1 MSRLVIQRLRPH
13 FNRRDI
19 LRRIFWSAGAAA
31 AAPMLTACAQSE
43 PPLAMPVPTPPP
55 VPVPTPLPP
64 PPMTSPFSDLGE
76 LLPPDANGIRLP
88 PGFSSKVIAVSGE
101 TVPGSDYVWH
111 TSPDGAATFELAD
124 GGWVFTCN
132 SESTPGG
139 VGAIRFDKD
148 GEIKDAYRIL
158 DGTRNNCAGGKTP
171 WGTWMSCEE
180 FNPDGQVFECDPLGT
195 PATAVAR
202 PLLGAFSH
210 EAVAVDPIHKALYLT
225 EDIPVG
231 RFYRFRPSA
240 ADWPEGAVRPAL
252 QAGTL
257 EAMVITGSSSP
268 TSPTAVTWLPVPV
281 PALGP
286 NAAQVPGATGFNG
299 GEGCWYHEGMI
310 YFSTKGDNRIWAF
323 DTDAETI
330 EILYDVDTSENPI
343 ISGVDNVVV
352 SEFGDVL
359 VAEDGGDLQV
369 CVILPDRSV
378 KPVLQVIGQDASEI
392 TGPCFSPDGKRLYFS
407 SQRGGRNGAGTGIT
421 YEITLPRS
429 ACPTTFCPPAA
440 LPV

>member
-13 FNRRDI
+13 FNRRDV
-19 LRRIFWSAGAAA
+19 LRRIFWSASASA
-31 AAPMLTACAQSE
+31 AAPMLAACGDGE
-43 PPLAMPVPTPPP
+43 LPVANPVPPP
-55 VPVPTPLPP
+55 VPVPTPAPIPP
-64 PPMTSPFSDLGE
+64 APMTSPFSDLGE

-88 PGFSSKVIAVSGE
+88 AGFSSKVIAVSGE
-101 TVPGSDYVWH
+101 TVPGSSYVWH
-111 TSPDGAATFELAD
+111 AAPDGAATFELAD
-124 GGWVFTCN
+124 GGWIYTCN

-139 VGAIRFDKD
+139 VGAIRFNSD
-148 GEIKDAYRIL
+148 GSIKDAYRIL

-180 FNPDGQVFECDPLGT
+180 ATPDGQVFECDPLGT
-195 PATAVAR
+195 PATAVVR
-202 PLLGAFSH
+202 PLLGAFAH

-225 EDIPVG
+225 EDSPVG
-231 RFYRFRPSA
+231 RFYRFRPTA
-240 ADWPEGAVRPAL
+240 ADWPEAAARPAL

-257 EAMVITGSSSP
+257 EAMVITSGATP
-268 TSPTAVTWLPVPV
+268 TSPTAVSWLPVPI
-281 PALGP
+281 PSLAP
-286 NAAQVPGATGFNG
+286 NALQVLGATAFNG
-299 GEGCWYHEGMI
+299 GEGCWYHEGII

-330 EILYDVDTSENPI
+330 EIIYDVATSENPI

-369 CVILPDRSV
+369 CVILPDRMV
-378 KPVLQVIGQDASEI
+378 KPLLQVIGQDASEV

-407 SQRGGRNGAGTGIT
+407 SQRGARNGIGSGIT

-429 ACPTTFCPPAA
+429 ACLTVCPPQSPAA
-440 LPV
+440 S

>member
-1 MSRLVIQRLRPH
+1 MSRLVIQRLRPY
-13 FNRRDI
+13 FNRREV

-31 AAPMLTACAQSE
+31 SASVLAGCGSSDTAGGMAAPA
-43 PPLAMPVPTPPP
+43 PVPATPAPSPMPSPMPP
-55 VPVPTPLPP
+55 AAPT
-64 PPMTSPFSDLGE
+64 TSPFADMGE
-76 LLPPDANGIRLP
+76 LLAPDANSIRLP
-88 PGFSSKVIAVSGE
+88 AGFSSKVVAVSGE
-101 TVPGSDYVWH
+101 MVPGSNYVWH
-111 TSPDGAATFELAD
+111 PSPDGAATFELAD
-124 GGWVFTCN
+124 GGWVYTCN
-132 SESTPGG
+132 SETTPGG
-139 VGAIRFDKD
+139 VGAIRFNAD
-148 GEIKDAYRIL
+148 GSIKDAYRIL

-231 RFYRFRPSA
+231 RFYRFRPTA

-252 QAGTL
+252 AAGTL
-257 EAMVITGSSSP
+257 EAMLILGG
-268 TSPTAVTWLPVPV
+268 TSPTAPTAVQWVAVPI
-281 PALGP
+281 PMLGP
-286 NAAQVPGATGFNG
+286 NSAQVASASTFNG
-299 GEGCWYHEGMI
+299 GEGCWYHEGII

-330 EILYDVDTSENPI
+330 EILYDASNPAGGI
-343 ISGVDNVVV
+343 LTGVDNVVV

-359 VAEDGGDLQV
+359 VAEDGGDLQL
-369 CVILPDRSV
+369 CVILPDRTV
-378 KPVLQVIGQDASEI
+378 KPLLQVIGQDASEL

-407 SQRGGRNGAGTGIT
+407 AGTGIT

-429 ACPTTFCPPAA
+429 ACPTTFCPPVNTR
-440 LPV
+440 LG